1 MHRIHLERQQGVC
14 MKKHIVL
21 GVTGSI
27 SAYKSI
33 EIVRRLIQNDF
44 HVSVVMTK
52 NATELIPPLTFE
64 TISHNTVY
72 TSMFEEGSCKDVT
85 HIKLA
90 SESDLILV
98 APASY
103 NLLGKV
109 SAGIADDLLT
119 SILAAA
125 PPEKVLF
132 APAMNVH
139 MYENP
144 AMVFN
149 HHQLLKRGYRF
160 IEPDEG
166 PLACG
171 TSGKGRLK
179 DVDSIVQEVKNNFCP
194 ALLSGKKVLIT
205 AGSTREYLDPIRYI
219 SNTSSGRMGFALAKA
234 CHDMGADVTLIAA
247 NSHLENPSLQCI
259 RVETVEE
266 MHSEVMKVYPHV
278 DIVFMAAAVSDF
290 KPMQVQ
296 SGKIKKENQILTL
309 EFKQNRDILA
319 ELGDMKKHQML
330 IGFSAESECLLERTK
345 EKRVQKNADIMIG
358 NDLSNFSSI
367 DGTVWIVSQEHSVK
381 LQAQSKE
388 ELATMILQTLT
399 EQFGLLQNGSWVFQA
414 PEIL

>member
-1 MHRIHLERQQGVC
+1 

-33 EIVRRLIQNDF
+33 EIVRRLIQDDF

-52 NATELIPPLTFE
+52 NATDLISPLTFE
-64 TISHNTVY
+64 TISHNTVF
-72 TSMFEEGSCKDVT
+72 TTMFKEGFCKDVT

-90 SESDLILV
+90 SESDLILI

-103 NLLGKV
+103 NVLGKV

-149 HHQLLKRGYRF
+149 RHQLSKRGYRF

-166 PLACG
+166 SLACG

-179 DVDSIVQEVKNNFCP
+179 DVDSIVQEVKNNFQP
-194 ALLSGKKVLIT
+194 ALLAHKKVLIT
-205 AGSTREYLDPIRYI
+205 AGATREYLDPIRYI
-219 SNTSSGRMGFALAKA
+219 SNSSTGRMGFALAKA
-234 CHDMGADVTLIAA
+234 CRDMGAEVTLIAA
-247 NSHLENPSLQCI
+247 NSHLENPSLKCI

-266 MHSEVMKVYPHV
+266 LHSEVMKVYPHV
-278 DIVFMAAAVSDF
+278 DIVFMTAAISDY

-296 SGKIKKENQILTL
+296 SGKIKKDNQPFTL
-309 EFKQNRDILA
+309 ELKQNRDILA
-319 ELGDMKKHQML
+319 ELGAMKKHQIL
-330 IGFSAESECLLERTK
+330 IGFAAESECLLERAK
-345 EKRVQKNADIMIG
+345 EKRIRKNADIMIG

-367 DGTVWIVSQEHSVK
+367 GGTVWIISQEHVVK
-381 LQAQSKE
+381 LQSQSKE
-388 ELATMILQTLT
+388 ELAFMILHALV
-399 EQFGLLQNGSWVFQA
+399 EQFSL
-414 PEIL
+414 